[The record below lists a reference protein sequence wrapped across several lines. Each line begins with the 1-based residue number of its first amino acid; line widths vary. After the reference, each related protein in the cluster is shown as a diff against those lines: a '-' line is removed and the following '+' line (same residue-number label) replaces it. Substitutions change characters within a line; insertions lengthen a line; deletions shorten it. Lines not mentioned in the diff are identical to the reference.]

1 MTWLWLALVGG
12 IVGLD
17 ATSFPQA
24 MLSRPLVAGALAGL
38 AFHRPLEGMLVGAV
52 IEIFDLPNLPVGAA
66 RYPDSGTA
74 TVAGV
79 GALGFAGLP
88 EMHAGAFLLAV
99 VFSLLWEY
107 VTGLSTVFERR
118 LNERLVLP
126 KHDPQ
131 RMTDRSVEALHLL
144 STTLDFVRAAVIV
157 MVGVFIGANLLPAIV
172 HDWHGPLMLSSGSIA
187 VTAAMMLAGAIG
199 LFGGLRERRTLFL
212 AGAVC
217 GSILLLLT

>member
-1 MTWLWLALVGG
+1 MNWLWLALVGG

-24 MLSRPLVAGALAGL
+24 MLSRPLVAGALAGI
-38 AFHRPLEGMLVGAV
+38 AFHRPLEGMLIGAV

-88 EMHAGAFLLAV
+88 HMHAGGFLLAV
-99 VFSLLWEY
+99 VFSLMWEY
-107 VTGLSTVFERR
+107 VTGLSTVFERH

-126 KHDPQ
+126 GDQPEKI
-131 RMTDRSVEALHLL
+131 TDRAVEGLHLL
-144 STTLDFVRAAVIV
+144 STLLDFFRAAIV
-157 MVGVFIGANLLPAIV
+157 ALVGGFIGSLVLPRVV
-172 HDWHGPLMLSSGSIA
+172 HDWHGPLMLTAGSIA
-187 VTAAMMLAGAIG
+187 VAAAMMLAGAIG
-199 LFGGLRERRTLFL
+199 LFGGLRERRNLFV

-217 GSILLLLT
+217 GVLLLLIT

>member
-1 MTWLWLALVGG
+1 VTWLWLTLLGG

-24 MLSRPLVAGALAGL
+24 MLSRPLVAGALAGMVI
-38 AFHRPLEGMLVGAV
+38 HRPLEGVLIGAV

-79 GALGFAGLP
+79 GALGLAGMP
-88 EMHAGAFLLAV
+88 VMHSGALLLAV

-107 VTGLSTVFERR
+107 VTGLSTVFERH

-126 KHDPQ
+126 RHDPQ
-131 RMTDRSVEALHLL
+131 RMTDRSVEAVHLL
-144 STTLDFVRAAVIV
+144 STGLDFVRAAALVL
-157 MVGVFIGANLLPAIV
+157 VGCGIGALLLPHIV
-172 HDWHGPLMLSSGSIA
+172 HDWHADVMLSSGSIA
-187 VTAAMMLAGAIG
+187 VAAAMMLAGAIN
-199 LFGGLRERRTLFL
+199 LFGGLRERRVLFL
-212 AGAVC
+212 SGVVC
-217 GSILLLLT
+217 GVLLLLVA

>member
-1 MTWLWLALVGG
+1 MIWVWLTFIGG

-38 AFHRPLEGMLVGAV
+38 LFGRPLEGMLVGAV

-79 GALGFAGLP
+79 GALGMSALP
-88 EMHAGAFLLAV
+88 ELHPGGFLLAV

-107 VTGLSTVFERR
+107 VTGLSTVFERH
-118 LNERLVLP
+118 LNERIVLP
-126 KHDPQ
+126 RHDPM
-131 RMTDRSVEALHLL
+131 RMTDRAVERVHLL
-144 STTLDFVRAAVIV
+144 STALDFVRAALLTLTGAV
-157 MVGVFIGANLLPAIV
+157 IGALLLPRIV
-172 HDWHGPLMLSSGSIA
+172 HDWHGGLMLSSGSIA
-187 VTAAMMLAGAIG
+187 VAAAMMLAGAIG
-199 LFGGLRERRTLFL
+199 LFGGLKERRVLFFT
-212 AGAVC
+212 GALC
-217 GSILLLLT
+217 GSLLLLLT

>member
-1 MTWLWLALVGG
+1 MTWLWLALIGG

-38 AFHRPLEGMLVGAV
+38 VFHRPLEGMLVGAV

-74 TVAGV
+74 TVAAV

-88 EMHAGAFLLAV
+88 PMHPGAFLLAV

-107 VTGLSTVFERR
+107 VTGLSTVFERH
-118 LNERLVLP
+118 LNERLMLP
-126 KHDPQ
+126 RHDPQ

-144 STTLDFVRAAVIV
+144 STLLDFVRAAGLVLL
-157 MVGVFIGANLLPAIV
+157 GGFIGALLLPRIV
-172 HDWHGPLMLSSGSIA
+172 NDWHGPLMLSSGSIA
-187 VTAAMMLAGAIG
+187 VAAAMMLASAIG
-199 LFGGLRERRTLFL
+199 LFGGLRERRLLFL
-212 AGAVC
+212 SGALC
-217 GSILLLLT
+217 GSLLLLLT